1 MNSKEQFEEKIDLL
15 KNDYP
20 AVYIAYCQD
29 FRLDKQL
36 NSYVAE
42 CMMRVNDPLKYSQY
56 IHGGVL
62 PTLDKMRKEG
72 KLKRGK
78 CLLGLIKIL

>member
-1 MNSKEQFEEKIDLL
+1 M

-20 AVYIAYCQD
+20 AVYIAYCED
-29 FRLDKQL
+29 FKLSKQID
-36 NSYVAE
+36 NYVAE
-42 CMMRVNDPLKYSQY
+42 CMMSTNDPLMYSKY